1 MMKIISVLR
10 FIPLFLIAGLLLRAP
25 MALAH
30 ETGLASGSQRV
41 SQIFAEQ
48 IPNIPGKSLKVVLV
62 EYGSEGA
69 TPAHLHAPSAYIF
82 GYVLEGEI
90 ESQVNDGA
98 ITRYKAGESFSE
110 HPGDVHVVSRNPSK
124 EATAK
129 LLAVFVVDT
138 DDETLTTLK

>member
-1 MMKIISVLR
+1 MKTISALR
-10 FIPLFLIAGLLLRAP
+10 YIPFMLTAFALMRAP
-25 MALAH
+25 MAFSH
-30 ETGLASGSQRV
+30 ETDLASGTELV

-48 IPNIPGKSLKVVLV
+48 IPNIPGKSMKVVLV
-62 EYGSEGA
+62 EYGPEGA
-69 TPAHLHAPSAYIF
+69 TPSHLHAPSAFIF

-90 ESQVNDGA
+90 ESQVNQDA
-98 ITRYKAGESFSE
+98 IKTYKAGESFSE

-124 EATAK
+124 EAIAK